1 MPFLVNG
8 HNSPPILRKLD
19 LRGFYSDNASH
30 LGLEVTSHL
39 PSRTRLLALIATFS
53 AANAAFRIA
62 LAGVSPP
69 NVKPTAFLIILA
81 GIVAGPLPGF
91 VVGWLSMTISDLA
104 LGAGPW
110 TIETSAGMAVVGLL
124 AGLLWHRSGNINRM
138 RLAVGGYLLTMTYDV
153 GTALADSVIY
163 HFPWVASVL
172 GLYVPFIMGGLS
184 PYPFGFAHEITTAVL
199 CGTIGPSLIS
209 QIRKIYQRANI

>member
-1 MPFLVNG
+1 MSL
-8 HNSPPILRKLD
+8 K
-19 LRGFYSDNASH
+19 
-30 LGLEVTSHL
+30 VTSHL
-39 PSRTRLLALIATFS
+39 PSRTRLLALIASFS

-62 LAGVSPP
+62 LAWGPP
-69 NVKPTAFLIILA
+69 NVKPTAFLIIIA

-104 LGAGPW
+104 TPLGAGPW

-138 RLAVGGYLLTMTYDV
+138 RMAVGGYLLTMMFDI
-153 GTALADSVIY
+153 GTAFADSVIY

-184 PYPFGFAHEITTAVL
+184 PYPFGFVHEITTAVL
-199 CGTIGPSLIS
+199 CGTIGPSLIR
-209 QIRKIYQRANI
+209 QIRKVYQRTSG

>member
-1 MPFLVNG
+1 MLLVPQMPPDSLVRCGVSWHSILLMPFLVNG

-153 GTALADSVIY
+153 GTALAGLGDLPFSMGCLCVRSLRPV
-163 HFPWVASVL
+163 HHGRPKPVPLWVC
-172 GLYVPFIMGGLS
+172 P
-184 PYPFGFAHEITTAVL
+184 
-199 CGTIGPSLIS
+199 
-209 QIRKIYQRANI
+209 